1 MDNLVRSAHDLL
13 RSLLALCVWIA
24 LILRIAFI
32 IPLLL
37 HLLTGSRLSRY
48 GGISVKVVDEVL
60 RVNCLGRVRGA
71 PEDKASTVAL
81 PRESLNLSFDC
92 LMDEMLAA
100 AVRFLW
106 RRKLLR
112 VLLHVLLIELKGRS
126 VSVYGLRSLL
136 IRIGQAYW
144 DVVAAD

>member
-1 MDNLVRSAHDLL
+1 ML

-37 HLLTGSRLSRY
+37 HLLTGSWLSGHRS
-48 GGISVKVVDEVL
+48 ISVKVVDEVL

-71 PEDKASTVAL
+71 PEDKASAVAL
-81 PRESLNLSFDC
+81 PRESLNLSFYC